1 MRRKKVAFLI
11 TILSHSKLMILDE
24 PFNGIDPIS
33 TIEITNLINSL
44 TKKGFNFLISSH
56 QLDILEK
63 VATQYIIMK
72 DYKIIEMNYKN
83 KINNESFYKKYK
95 EIYGDES
102 HENMVEYI

>member
-1 MRRKKVAFLI
+1 MR
-11 TILSHSKLMILDE
+11 
-24 PFNGIDPIS
+24 
-33 TIEITNLINSL
+33 
-44 TKKGFNFLISSH
+44 
-56 QLDILEK
+56 
-63 VATQYIIMK
+63 

>member
-1 MRRKKVAFLI
+1 MYSLIFREEKKVAFLI

-63 VATQYIIMK
+63 SCNTIYHHE
-72 DYKIIEMNYKN
+72 DYKIIEMII
-83 KINNESFYKKYK
+83 KIK
-95 EIYGDES
+95 
-102 HENMVEYI
+102 

>member
-1 MRRKKVAFLI
+1 
-11 TILSHSKLMILDE
+11 MILDE

-72 DYKIIEMNYKN
+72 D